1 MIVEQFEKNPL
12 EIDKKR
18 SLAQFS
24 NSAITVISF
33 ETVHDRSAERIVSL
47 PVIRDFLSRSVV
59 WWNLANVS
67 IQRSALPNFPR
78 ANFLYS
84 LSIPF
89 LLLLL
94 LPLLSFIREKFIRG
108 ARFISAGKIYRAIL
122 IEISSRFVKISITE
136 LNSEWVCLFS
146 MLVEEDCKSFIF
158 SNLYV
163 AYIRGNSVVSFRRWR
178 NVNTNEA
185 WIDRWRDL

>member
-1 MIVEQFEKNPL
+1 MIVEQFEKIPWKLTRNGVWPSFRTR
-12 EIDKKR
+12 R
-18 SLAQFS
+18 SRWSL
-24 NSAITVISF
+24 

-47 PVIRDFLSRSVV
+47 PVVRDFLSRGVV

-89 LLLLL
+89 LLLLLLLL

-146 MLVEEDCKSFIF
+146 MLRRREFQI
-158 SNLYV
+158 LYLFES
-163 AYIRGNSVVSFRRWR
+163 IRGIYSWK
-178 NVNTNEA
+178 
-185 WIDRWRDL
+185 